1 MKKVVIAASV
11 ATVAGAA
18 ILAGCISTSVT
29 VPVQVNAERTNNV
42 GETVRSEE
50 LAVQDTVTQE
60 GKMRQVTGVQSEE
73 AGPVAK

>member
-1 MKKVVIAASV
+1 MKKVVIAASA

-29 VPVQVNAERTNNV
+29 MPVQINAEHTSNE

-50 LAVQDTVTQE
+50 RAVQDTVTQE
-60 GKMRQVTGVQSEE
+60 GKMRQVTEVQSEE
-73 AGPVAK
+73 ATE

>member
-18 ILAGCISTSVT
+18 ILAGCMSVT

-73 AGPVAK
+73 ATE